1 MRADGAHQR
10 VIVRGGPDSFYNN
23 PPSLPDGTRVSYANW
38 LRLPDAANA
47 ESSETWAAWA
57 TGNAPAPA
65 HQPRVRQ
72 QARLGTPA

>member
-10 VIVRGGPDSFYNN
+10 VIVRGGPASFYNN
-23 PPSLPDGTRVSYANW
+23 LSFPPGRHPGQ
-38 LRLPDAANA
+38 LRQLAAPGGAKA
-47 ESSETWAAWA
+47 ESSVTWAAWA